1 MIAVL
6 LALTGALA
14 YGGADFYGGLA
25 ARKSST
31 LLATLGVA
39 LVGLACLSVVSPIV
53 PATSSPEAWL
63 FGGLSGLAGAIGIGL
78 LYGSLAIGPM
88 SILSPTTAFISAI
101 VPVTIGISMGE
112 GGGWGFYSAIF
123 LALISVALVGLAPR
137 ENNKSARPSAL
148 GVSMAV
154 GSGALIGLTIVLID
168 LTPRDSGLIPLLA
181 NRIVSSSLLCAVF
194 LCVTLVKIGSV
205 KPSALRTVL
214 PGKNVMTIIVMA
226 GLLDAFANVA
236 VIFGLRLG
244 ELSVVSVLVA
254 LYPAGTLLLAGII
267 LGERVAKVQ
276 WVGLSLALI
285 ASALL
290 SV

>member
-168 LTPRDSGLIPLLA
+168 LTPRDSGLIPLLV

>member
-6 LALTGALA
+6 LGITGALA

-39 LVGLACLSVVSPIV
+39 IVGLICLAVTSPMV
-53 PATSSPEAWL
+53 PARSSLEAWMY
-63 FGGLSGLAGAIGIGL
+63 GGLSGLAGAVGIGL

-112 GGGWGFYSAIF
+112 GGGSRFYAAIS
-123 LALISVALVGLAPR
+123 LALLAVALVGLAPR
-137 ENNKSARPSAL
+137 GSNKSPQPSAL
-148 GVSMAV
+148 GLLMAV
-154 GSGALIGLTIVLID
+154 GSGALIGLTIVLIN
-168 LTPRDSGLIPLLA
+168 LTPEDSGLIPLLA
-181 NRIVSSSLLCAVF
+181 NRMVSSSLLLAVF
-194 LCVTLVKIGSV
+194 FLVTLFQIKTIS
-205 KPSALRTVL
+205 LRIL
-214 PGKNVMTIIVMA
+214 RAAMPKKNVLNMILVA
-226 GLLDAFANVA
+226 GILDALANVA

-254 LYPAGTLLLAGII
+254 LYPAGTILLAGII
-267 LGERVAKVQ
+267 LREKVGRLQ
-276 WVGLSLALI
+276 WLGLGLALI

-290 SV
+290 ST